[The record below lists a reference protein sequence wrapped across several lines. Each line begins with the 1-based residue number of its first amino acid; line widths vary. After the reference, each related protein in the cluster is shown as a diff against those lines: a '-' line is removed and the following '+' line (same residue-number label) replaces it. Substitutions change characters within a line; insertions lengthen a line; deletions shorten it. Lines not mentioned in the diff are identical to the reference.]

1 MEVALTAD
9 DLARIVRSNKLAV
22 VLGVEIDNI
31 GNLKPVPQPPSHAQI
46 SSSPDHDRRRT
57 FG

>member
-31 GNLKPVPQPPSHAQI
+31 GNLKPVPQPPSH
-46 SSSPDHDRRRT
+46 HDRRRT